1 MNATINP
8 LFLKNNDFIAQIVQQ
23 REHDVYACI
32 TALNFKE
39 EPIDQIQG
47 KITTGSIN
55 IDGDSNIRRTCS
67 LTLISDNININD
79 IYWGIKTKIK
89 LDIGLRNHLT
99 GEYAASNGYPEIVW
113 FPQGYYVLSS
123 FNASI
128 SASNATISIQGKD
141 KMCLLNGDLSGQ
153 LTSQVDFGTEEIITE
168 EMIPVTIIKE
178 QFNNSNKLM
187 QTYQNK
193 YYIKEVNKSRVYKS
207 EAIDVNYYP
216 KYIFIKDDNG
226 DFYTIDKN
234 VFLTISNKNIPTN
247 SLRYDIYK
255 LIDSPGELFES
266 STQKEVG
273 KIYYKKQSEQYF
285 ILDDS
290 ENTNANYYAL
300 TNIYERNINVNKVK
314 IPVDKIIREAVH
326 AYAQEPY
333 QNIIINDLSQYGLE
347 KMTYKGDATIYI
359 LYNTATEEDEQIFF
373 STSTSSSLVQLVTD
387 WDENQF
393 YNFQTGEG
401 QKVYLG
407 NDGYQTTPNDTPP
420 YKVKKYSY
428 GDDIG
433 YQLTDL
439 TYAGDLICNEGEAL
453 TAMLDKI
460 KTMLGEFEYFYN
472 EEGKFIFQKKKNYL
486 QTSWTQL
493 TNNEYGEPY
502 IDFEKDKIA
511 FDFKQNQLLSS
522 ISNSPVLNNVH
533 NDITVWGKR
542 KGISGAEIPIHAR
555 YAIDKK
561 PKYYKTL
568 QGKIYYT
575 KEYKEED
582 QKQYYTKNYH
592 MRNPHKTMAIDTAL
606 FVYTLDN
613 DYANCWW
620 NLFKLL
626 DFYENVLNITVDTN
640 SSLQSLFSKT
650 THSSLS
656 ELKKTLINNNNI
668 INLSSLQEGEDI
680 DCFSLTKNNDN
691 TYMLSKSNGVQSINY
706 YISNFKN
713 NEQKQYYIYIPSIIP
728 FKENDASLC
737 VDWRELIYQM
747 ALDYFAAQGCSE
759 ENPLLIENGQMIYP
773 EDMLYEISRQNPE
786 YYPSGYT
793 GYEQYY
799 TDLQGFWRQLYNP
812 DYVPAISYTNGYYDK
827 DKKWISGE
835 KTYNFEYYFDK
846 SNISINQYADALD
859 YETFALDKGDK
870 KIYWNRAVFL
880 EPETLNFWF
889 DFIDCDEQA
898 DLVKFSIPQIG
909 DRNKVVK
916 EDKASSIIFK
926 EAPNIVFYLNEE
938 KSDEEKQRIA
948 NTISG
953 YSSINLPSDHLQYFT
968 ISTKS
973 LSVKDKLDE
982 LLYQYSYCTENISI
996 NSIPI
1001 YHLSP
1006 NTRIFIQD
1014 DKTEINGEY
1023 IIHKLTIPLTYNG
1036 MMSISAS
1043 KAPERLY

>member
-23 REHDVYACI
+23 REHDVYVCI

-89 LDIGLRNHLT
+89 LDIGLRNRLT
-99 GEYAASNGYPEIVW
+99 GEYAISNGYPEIVW
-113 FPQGYYVLSS
+113 FPQGYYILSS
-123 FNASI
+123 FNTSI

-168 EMIPVTIIKE
+168 EMIPVTIDKK
-178 QFNNSNKLM
+178 QFNNSNKLI

-216 KYIFIKDDNG
+216 KYIFIKDKNG
-226 DFYTIDKN
+226 DFYTVDKN
-234 VFLTISNKNIPTN
+234 IFLTIKKENNQIINIPTN
-247 SLRYDIYK
+247 GIRYDIYK
-255 LIDSPGELFES
+255 LINNPGELFEES
-266 STQKEVG
+266 D
-273 KIYYKKQSEQYF
+273 YKKDETYHEYPSSDSNYF
-285 ILDDS
+285 ILDS
-290 ENTNANYYAL
+290 TNTNEQHYTL

-333 QNIIINDLSQYGLE
+333 QNIIINDLAQYGLE
-347 KMTYKGDATIYI
+347 KMTYKGDAIIYI
-359 LYNTATEEDEQIFF
+359 LYNTATDEDEQIFF
-373 STSTSSSLVQLVTD
+373 STSTSSLITLVQN
-387 WDENQF
+387 WSENDF
-393 YNFQTGEG
+393 YNFQTNQG
-401 QKVYLG
+401 KNIYLKNG
-407 NDGYQTTPNDTPP
+407 TYQEKNNGTPP

-472 EEGKFIFQKKKNYL
+472 EEGKFVFQKKRNYL

-502 IDFEKDKIA
+502 IDFEKYKIA

-542 KGISGAEIPIHAR
+542 KGISGADIPIHAR

-561 PKYYKTL
+561 PEYYKTL

-575 KEYKEED
+575 EEYS
-582 QKQYYTKNYH
+582 KNH
-592 MRNPHKTMAIDTAL
+592 QIP
-606 FVYTLDN
+606 
-613 DYANCWW
+613 
-620 NLFKLL
+620 
-626 DFYENVLNITVDTN
+626 E
-640 SSLQSLFSKT
+640 
-650 THSSLS
+650 
-656 ELKKTLINNNNI
+656 
-668 INLSSLQEGEDI
+668 
-680 DCFSLTKNNDN
+680 NNDN
-691 TYMLSKSNGVQSINY
+691 YL
-706 YISNFKN
+706 
-713 NEQKQYYIYIPSIIP
+713 
-728 FKENDASLC
+728 L

-759 ENPLLIENGQMIYP
+759 ENPLLIENGQMTYP

-786 YYPSGYT
+786 YYSSGYT

-812 DYVPAISYTNGYYDK
+812 DYIPAISYTNGYYDK
-827 DKKWISGE
+827 DKKWVSGE

-880 EPETLNFWF
+880 ESETLNFWF
-889 DFIDCDEQA
+889 DFIDCDEYA

-953 YSSINLPSDHLQYFT
+953 YSSINLPSDYLQYFT

-1001 YHLSP
+1001 YHLQP

>member
-1 MNATINP
+1 MNTITNSQ
-8 LFLKNNDFIAQIVQQ
+8 FLMNTDFLNKIAEQ
-23 REHDVYACI
+23 REHDIYANI
-32 TALNFKE
+32 TALSYNE
-39 EPIDQIQG
+39 QPIDQIQG

-67 LTLISDNININD
+67 LTLISENININD
-79 IYWGIKTKIK
+79 FYWGIKTKFK
-89 LDIGLRNHLT
+89 LDIGLHNHLI
-99 GEYAASNGYPEIVW
+99 GEYSVTNGYPEVVW
-113 FPQGYYVLSS
+113 FPQGYYVISS
-123 FNASI
+123 FNTSI
-128 SASNATISIQGKD
+128 STNSATISIQGKD

-153 LTSQVDFGTEEIITE
+153 LTSQVDFGTEEVVIE
-168 EMIPVTIIKE
+168 EMIPVTIDKT
-178 QFNNSNKLM
+178 QFDNSNKLI
-187 QTYQNK
+187 QAYQNK
-193 YYIKEVNKSRVYKS
+193 YYIKEVNKQRIYKS
-207 EAIDVNYYP
+207 EAIDINNYP
-216 KYIFIKDDNG
+216 KYIFIKNAENG
-226 DFYTIDKN
+226 DFYTTDKN
-234 VFLTISNKNIPTN
+234 IFLTTKDKNIPTN
-247 SLRYDIYK
+247 GIRYDIYK
-255 LIDSPGELFES
+255 LIDNPDKLFQEY
-266 STQKEVG
+266 TQ
-273 KIYYKKQSEQYF
+273 
-285 ILDDS
+285 
-290 ENTNANYYAL
+290 ENTQEQKGIVNETYHKENDSDVYFKLDTTESDITKFDKHYTL
-300 TNIYERNINVNKVK
+300 INIYERNINVNKVK

-333 QNIIINDLSQYGLE
+333 QNIIINDLAQYGLE

-359 LYNTATEEDEQIFF
+359 LYNTATEEDEQILFN
-373 STSTSSSLVQLVTD
+373 TSTSSLVTLVQNWNED
-387 WDENQF
+387 DF
-393 YNFQTGEG
+393 YNFQTNQG
-401 QKVYLG
+401 KNIYLE
-407 NDGYQTTPNDTPP
+407 DGTYQEKNNGTIP

-472 EEGKFIFQKKKNYL
+472 EEGKFVFQKKKNYL

-502 IDFEKDKIA
+502 IDFEKNKIT

-542 KGISGAEIPIHAR
+542 KGISGADISIHGR

-561 PKYYKTL
+561 PMYYKTL
-568 QGKIYYT
+568 QGKVYYT
-575 KEYKEED
+575 KDYS
-582 QKQYYTKNYH
+582 QNYQIP
-592 MRNPHKTMAIDTAL
+592 N
-606 FVYTLDN
+606 
-613 DYANCWW
+613 
-620 NLFKLL
+620 
-626 DFYENVLNITVDTN
+626 
-640 SSLQSLFSKT
+640 
-650 THSSLS
+650 
-656 ELKKTLINNNNI
+656 
-668 INLSSLQEGEDI
+668 
-680 DCFSLTKNNDN
+680 NNDN
-691 TYMLSKSNGVQSINY
+691 YL
-706 YISNFKN
+706 
-713 NEQKQYYIYIPSIIP
+713 
-728 FKENDASLC
+728 L

-747 ALDYFAAQGCSE
+747 ALDYFAAQGCSKN
-759 ENPLLIENGQMIYP
+759 NPLLIEGGQMIHP
-773 EDMLYEISRQNPE
+773 ENMLYEIGRRNPT
-786 YYPSGYT
+786 YFPTGYT

-812 DYVPAISYTNGYYDK
+812 NYIPTISYTNGYYDK
-827 DKKWISGE
+827 NKKWVSGE
-835 KTYNFEYYFDK
+835 EQYIFEYYFDQSK
-846 SNISINQYADALD
+846 INNIFGEDSD
-859 YETFALDKGDK
+859 YETFALKLGDEK
-870 KIYWNRAVFL
+870 LYWNRAVYL
-880 EPETLNFWF
+880 EPETLDFWF
-889 DFIDCDEQA
+889 DFIDCDEYA

-996 NSIPI
+996 SSIPI
-1001 YHLSP
+1001 YHLQP
-1006 NTRIFIQD
+1006 NTRILIQD
-1014 DKTEINGEY
+1014 DKTRIDGEY

>member
-1 MNATINP
+1 MNATISP

-113 FPQGYYVLSS
+113 FPQGYYILSS
-123 FNASI
+123 FNTSI

-168 EMIPVTIIKE
+168 EMIPVTIDKK
-178 QFNNSNKLM
+178 QFNNSNKLI

-216 KYIFIKDDNG
+216 KYIFIKDENG
-226 DFYTIDKN
+226 DFYTVDKN
-234 VFLTISNKNIPTN
+234 IFLTIKKENNQIINIPTN
-247 SLRYDIYK
+247 SIRYNIYK
-255 LIDSPGELFES
+255 LIDNPGELFEESDYKEDETYHEYPS
-266 STQKEVG
+266 SD
-273 KIYYKKQSEQYF
+273 SNYF
-285 ILDDS
+285 ILDS
-290 ENTNANYYAL
+290 TNTNEQHYTL

-333 QNIIINDLSQYGLE
+333 QNIIINDLAQYGLE

-373 STSTSSSLVQLVTD
+373 STSTSSLVTLVQN
-387 WDENQF
+387 WNENDF
-393 YNFQTGEG
+393 YNFQTNQG
-401 QKVYLG
+401 KNIYLKNG
-407 NDGYQTTPNDTPP
+407 TYQEKNNGTRP

-472 EEGKFIFQKKKNYL
+472 EEGKFVFQKKKNYL

-502 IDFEKDKIA
+502 IDFEKDKIT

-542 KGISGAEIPIHAR
+542 KGISGADIPIHAR

-561 PKYYKTL
+561 PEYYKTL

-575 KEYKEED
+575 EEYS
-582 QKQYYTKNYH
+582 KNH
-592 MRNPHKTMAIDTAL
+592 QIP
-606 FVYTLDN
+606 
-613 DYANCWW
+613 
-620 NLFKLL
+620 
-626 DFYENVLNITVDTN
+626 E
-640 SSLQSLFSKT
+640 
-650 THSSLS
+650 
-656 ELKKTLINNNNI
+656 
-668 INLSSLQEGEDI
+668 
-680 DCFSLTKNNDN
+680 NNDN
-691 TYMLSKSNGVQSINY
+691 YL
-706 YISNFKN
+706 
-713 NEQKQYYIYIPSIIP
+713 
-728 FKENDASLC
+728 L

-747 ALDYFAAQGCSE
+747 ALDYFAAQGCSK
-759 ENPLLIENGQMIYP
+759 ENPFLIENGQMIYP
-773 EDMLYEISRQNPE
+773 EDMLYEISHQNPE

-812 DYVPAISYTNGYYDK
+812 DYVPAISYTNGYYNE
-827 DKKWISGE
+827 KKEWIAGE
-835 KTYNFEYYFDK
+835 KQYTFEYYFDK
-846 SNISINQYADALD
+846 SKINNIFGENSD
-859 YETFALDKGDK
+859 YETFALTEGNE

-889 DFIDCDEQA
+889 DFIDCNEQA

-953 YSSINLPSDHLQYFT
+953 YSSINLPSDYLQYFT

-1001 YHLSP
+1001 YHLQP

>member
-89 LDIGLRNHLT
+89 LDIGLRNRLT
-99 GEYAASNGYPEIVW
+99 GEYAISNGYPEIVW
-113 FPQGYYVLSS
+113 FPQGYYILSS
-123 FNASI
+123 FNTSI

-193 YYIKEVNKSRVYKS
+193 YYIKEVNKSRIYKS
-207 EAIDVNYYP
+207 EAVDVNNYS
-216 KYIFIKDDNG
+216 KYIFIKNDNG

-234 VFLTISNKNIPTN
+234 VFLTIKDKNIPTN
-247 SLRYDIYK
+247 GIRYDIYT
-255 LIDSPGELFES
+255 LIDNPGKLFQKY
-266 STQKEVG
+266 TQ
-273 KIYYKKQSEQYF
+273 
-285 ILDDS
+285 
-290 ENTNANYYAL
+290 ENTQEKKGIVNETYHKENDNDIYFKLDTTESDITNFDNHYTL
-300 TNIYERNINVNKVK
+300 TNIYERNINVNKIK

-333 QNIIINDLSQYGLE
+333 QNIIINDLAQYGLE

-373 STSTSSSLVQLVTD
+373 STSTSSLVTLVQNWNED
-387 WDENQF
+387 DF
-393 YNFQTGEG
+393 YNFQTNQG
-401 QKVYLG
+401 KNIYLKNG
-407 NDGYQTTPNDTPP
+407 TYQEKNNGTRP

-453 TAMLDKI
+453 TTMLDKI

-472 EEGKFIFQKKKNYL
+472 EEGKFVFQKKRNYL

-502 IDFEKDKIA
+502 IDFEKDKIT

-542 KGISGAEIPIHAR
+542 KGISGADIPIHAR

-561 PKYYKTL
+561 PEYYKTL

-575 KEYKEED
+575 EEYS
-582 QKQYYTKNYH
+582 KNH
-592 MRNPHKTMAIDTAL
+592 QIP
-606 FVYTLDN
+606 
-613 DYANCWW
+613 
-620 NLFKLL
+620 
-626 DFYENVLNITVDTN
+626 E
-640 SSLQSLFSKT
+640 
-650 THSSLS
+650 
-656 ELKKTLINNNNI
+656 
-668 INLSSLQEGEDI
+668 
-680 DCFSLTKNNDN
+680 NNDN
-691 TYMLSKSNGVQSINY
+691 YL
-706 YISNFKN
+706 
-713 NEQKQYYIYIPSIIP
+713 
-728 FKENDASLC
+728 L

-747 ALDYFAAQGCSE
+747 ALDYFAAQGCSK
-759 ENPLLIENGQMIYP
+759 ENPLLIEHGQMIYP
-773 EDMLYEISRQNPE
+773 EDMLYEISCQNPE

-827 DKKWISGE
+827 NKKWFSGE
-835 KTYNFEYYFDK
+835 VQYTFEYYFDQSK
-846 SNISINQYADALD
+846 INNIFGDGSD
-859 YETFALDKGDK
+859 YETFALTKGDN

-889 DFIDCDEQA
+889 DFIDCDEYS

-926 EAPNIVFYLNEE
+926 EAPNIVFYSNKERP
-938 KSDEEKQRIA
+938 DEEKQRIA

-1001 YHLSP
+1001 YHLQP

>member
-1 MNATINP
+1 MNATINL

-89 LDIGLRNHLT
+89 LDIGLRNRLT
-99 GEYAASNGYPEIVW
+99 GEYAISNSYPEIVW
-113 FPQGYYVLSS
+113 FPQGYYILSS
-123 FNASI
+123 FNTSI

-168 EMIPVTIIKE
+168 EMIPVTIDKK
-178 QFNNSNKLM
+178 QFNNSNKLI

-216 KYIFIKDDNG
+216 KYIFIKDENG
-226 DFYTIDKN
+226 DFYTVDKN
-234 VFLTISNKNIPTN
+234 IFLTIKKENNQIINIPTN
-247 SLRYDIYK
+247 GIRYDIYK
-255 LIDSPGELFES
+255 LINNPGELFEES
-266 STQKEVG
+266 D
-273 KIYYKKQSEQYF
+273 YKKDETYHEYPSSDSNYF
-285 ILDDS
+285 ILDS
-290 ENTNANYYAL
+290 TNTNEQHYTL

-333 QNIIINDLSQYGLE
+333 QNIIINDLAQYGLE

-359 LYNTATEEDEQIFF
+359 LYNTATDEDEQIFF
-373 STSTSSSLVQLVTD
+373 STSTSSLITLVQN
-387 WDENQF
+387 WSENDF
-393 YNFQTGEG
+393 YNFQTNQG
-401 QKVYLG
+401 KNIYLKNG
-407 NDGYQTTPNDTPP
+407 TYQEKNNGTPP

-472 EEGKFIFQKKKNYL
+472 EEGKFVFQKKRNYL

-502 IDFEKDKIA
+502 IDFEKYKIA

-542 KGISGAEIPIHAR
+542 KGISGADIPIHAR

-561 PKYYKTL
+561 PEYYKTL

-575 KEYKEED
+575 EEYS
-582 QKQYYTKNYH
+582 KNH
-592 MRNPHKTMAIDTAL
+592 QIP
-606 FVYTLDN
+606 
-613 DYANCWW
+613 
-620 NLFKLL
+620 
-626 DFYENVLNITVDTN
+626 E
-640 SSLQSLFSKT
+640 
-650 THSSLS
+650 
-656 ELKKTLINNNNI
+656 
-668 INLSSLQEGEDI
+668 
-680 DCFSLTKNNDN
+680 NNDN
-691 TYMLSKSNGVQSINY
+691 YL
-706 YISNFKN
+706 
-713 NEQKQYYIYIPSIIP
+713 
-728 FKENDASLC
+728 L

-759 ENPLLIENGQMIYP
+759 ENPLLIENGQMTYP

-786 YYPSGYT
+786 YYSSGYT

-812 DYVPAISYTNGYYDK
+812 DYIPAISYTNGYYDK
-827 DKKWISGE
+827 DKKWVSGKE
-835 KTYNFEYYFDK
+835 QYTFEYYFDQSK
-846 SNISINQYADALD
+846 INNIFGEGSD
-859 YETFALDKGDK
+859 YKTFALKPGDK

-880 EPETLNFWF
+880 ESETLNFWF
-889 DFIDCDEQA
+889 DFIDCDEYA

-953 YSSINLPSDHLQYFT
+953 YSSINLPSDYLQYFT

-1001 YHLSP
+1001 YHLQP

>member
-47 KITTGSIN
+47 KITTGSVN

-89 LDIGLRNHLT
+89 LDIGLRNRLT
-99 GEYAASNGYPEIVW
+99 GEYAISNGYPEIVW
-113 FPQGYYVLSS
+113 FPQGYYILSS
-123 FNASI
+123 FNTSI

-168 EMIPVTIIKE
+168 EMIPVTIDKK
-178 QFNNSNKLM
+178 QFNNSNKLI

-216 KYIFIKDDNG
+216 KYIFIKDKNG
-226 DFYTIDKN
+226 DFYTVDKN
-234 VFLTISNKNIPTN
+234 IFLTIKKENNQIINIPIN
-247 SLRYDIYK
+247 GIRYDIYK
-255 LIDSPGELFES
+255 LINNPGELFEES
-266 STQKEVG
+266 D
-273 KIYYKKQSEQYF
+273 YKKDETYHEYPSSDSNYF
-285 ILDDS
+285 ILDS
-290 ENTNANYYAL
+290 TNTNEQHYTL

-333 QNIIINDLSQYGLE
+333 QNIIINDLAQYGLE

-373 STSTSSSLVQLVTD
+373 STSTSSLITLVQNWNED
-387 WDENQF
+387 QF

-401 QKVYLG
+401 QEVYLE
-407 NDGYQTTPNDTPP
+407 NDSYQTTPNGTIP

-439 TYAGDLICNEGEAL
+439 TYAGDLICNEGEPL

-472 EEGKFIFQKKKNYL
+472 EEGKFVFQKKKNYL

-511 FDFKQNQLLSS
+511 FDFRQNQLLSS
-522 ISNSPVLNNVH
+522 ISNSPALNNVH
-533 NDITVWGKR
+533 NDITVWGQR
-542 KGISGAEIPIHAR
+542 KGISGADVPIHAR

-561 PKYYKTL
+561 PEYYKTL

-575 KEYKEED
+575 EEYS
-582 QKQYYTKNYH
+582 KNH
-592 MRNPHKTMAIDTAL
+592 QIPK
-606 FVYTLDN
+606 
-613 DYANCWW
+613 
-620 NLFKLL
+620 
-626 DFYENVLNITVDTN
+626 
-640 SSLQSLFSKT
+640 
-650 THSSLS
+650 
-656 ELKKTLINNNNI
+656 NNNNY
-668 INLSSLQEGEDI
+668 LL
-680 DCFSLTKNNDN
+680 
-691 TYMLSKSNGVQSINY
+691 
-706 YISNFKN
+706 
-713 NEQKQYYIYIPSIIP
+713 
-728 FKENDASLC
+728 

-747 ALDYFAAQGCSE
+747 ALDYFAAQGCSK

-773 EDMLYEISRQNPE
+773 EDMLYEISRQNLE

-812 DYVPAISYTNGYYDK
+812 DYIPAISYTNGYYDK
-827 DKKWISGE
+827 DKKWVSGE
-835 KTYNFEYYFDK
+835 EQYTFEYYFDK
-846 SNISINQYADALD
+846 SKINNIFGDDSD
-859 YETFALDKGDK
+859 YETFALTKGDK

-889 DFIDCDEQA
+889 DFIDCDEYA

-916 EDKASSIIFK
+916 EDRASSIIFK
-926 EAPNIVFYLNEE
+926 EAPNIVCYLNEE

-1001 YHLSP
+1001 YHLQP
-1006 NTRIFIQD
+1006 NIRIFIQD

>member
-89 LDIGLRNHLT
+89 LDIGLRNRLT
-99 GEYAASNGYPEIVW
+99 GEYAISNSYPEIVW
-113 FPQGYYVLSS
+113 FPQGYYILSS
-123 FNASI
+123 FNTSI

-168 EMIPVTIIKE
+168 EMIPVTIDKK
-178 QFNNSNKLM
+178 QFNNSNKLI

-216 KYIFIKDDNG
+216 KYIFIKDKNG
-226 DFYTIDKN
+226 DFYTVDKN
-234 VFLTISNKNIPTN
+234 IFLTIKKENNQIINIPTN
-247 SLRYDIYK
+247 SIRYDIYK
-255 LIDSPGELFES
+255 LINNPGELFEES
-266 STQKEVG
+266 D
-273 KIYYKKQSEQYF
+273 YKKDETYHEYPSSDSNYF
-285 ILDDS
+285 ILDS
-290 ENTNANYYAL
+290 TNTNEQHYTL

-333 QNIIINDLSQYGLE
+333 QNIIINDLAQYGLE

-359 LYNTATEEDEQIFF
+359 LYNTATDEDEQIFF
-373 STSTSSSLVQLVTD
+373 STSTSSLITLVQN
-387 WDENQF
+387 WSENDF
-393 YNFQTGEG
+393 YNFQTNQG
-401 QKVYLG
+401 KNIYLKNG
-407 NDGYQTTPNDTPP
+407 TYQEKNNGTPP

-472 EEGKFIFQKKKNYL
+472 EEGKFVFQKKRNYL

-502 IDFEKDKIA
+502 IDFEKYKIA

-542 KGISGAEIPIHAR
+542 KGISGADIPIHAR

-561 PKYYKTL
+561 PEYYKTL

-575 KEYKEED
+575 EEYS
-582 QKQYYTKNYH
+582 KNH
-592 MRNPHKTMAIDTAL
+592 QIP
-606 FVYTLDN
+606 
-613 DYANCWW
+613 
-620 NLFKLL
+620 
-626 DFYENVLNITVDTN
+626 E
-640 SSLQSLFSKT
+640 
-650 THSSLS
+650 
-656 ELKKTLINNNNI
+656 
-668 INLSSLQEGEDI
+668 
-680 DCFSLTKNNDN
+680 NNDN
-691 TYMLSKSNGVQSINY
+691 YL
-706 YISNFKN
+706 
-713 NEQKQYYIYIPSIIP
+713 
-728 FKENDASLC
+728 L

-759 ENPLLIENGQMIYP
+759 ENPLLIENGQMTYP

-786 YYPSGYT
+786 YYSSGYT

-812 DYVPAISYTNGYYDK
+812 DYIPAISYTNGYYDK
-827 DKKWISGE
+827 DKKWVSGKE
-835 KTYNFEYYFDK
+835 QYTFEYYFDQSK
-846 SNISINQYADALD
+846 INNIFGEGSD
-859 YETFALDKGDK
+859 YKTFALKPGDK

-880 EPETLNFWF
+880 ESETLNFWF
-889 DFIDCDEQA
+889 DFIDCDEYA

-953 YSSINLPSDHLQYFT
+953 YSSINLPSDYLQYFT

-1001 YHLSP
+1001 YHLQP

>member
-99 GEYAASNGYPEIVW
+99 REYAISNGYPEIVW
-113 FPQGYYVLSS
+113 FPQGYYILAS
-123 FNASI
+123 FNTSI

-168 EMIPVTIIKE
+168 EMIPVVIDKK
-178 QFNNSNKLM
+178 QFNNSNKLI

-207 EAIDVNYYP
+207 EAVDVNYYP
-216 KYIFIKDDNG
+216 KYIFIKDENG
-226 DFYTIDKN
+226 DFYTVDKN
-234 VFLTISNKNIPTN
+234 IFLTIKDENNEIINIPTN
-247 SLRYDIYK
+247 GIQYDIYK
-255 LIDSPGELFES
+255 LIDDPGELFEGS
-266 STQKEVG
+266 D
-273 KIYYKKQSEQYF
+273 YKKDETYHEYPSSDSNYF
-285 ILDDS
+285 ILDS
-290 ENTNANYYAL
+290 TNTNEQHYTL

-333 QNIIINDLSQYGLE
+333 QNIIINDLAQYGLE

-373 STSTSSSLVQLVTD
+373 STSTSSLVTLVQNWNED
-387 WDENQF
+387 DF
-393 YNFQTGEG
+393 YNFQTNQG
-401 QKVYLG
+401 KNLYLENG
-407 NDGYQTTPNDTPP
+407 TYQEKNNGTPP
-420 YKVKKYSY
+420 YKIKKYLY

-453 TAMLDKI
+453 TSMLDKI

-472 EEGKFIFQKKKNYL
+472 EEGKFVFQKKKNYL

-542 KGISGAEIPIHAR
+542 KGISGADISIHAR

-561 PKYYKTL
+561 PEYYKTL

-575 KEYKEED
+575 EEYS
-582 QKQYYTKNYH
+582 KNH
-592 MRNPHKTMAIDTAL
+592 QIP
-606 FVYTLDN
+606 
-613 DYANCWW
+613 
-620 NLFKLL
+620 
-626 DFYENVLNITVDTN
+626 E
-640 SSLQSLFSKT
+640 
-650 THSSLS
+650 
-656 ELKKTLINNNNI
+656 
-668 INLSSLQEGEDI
+668 
-680 DCFSLTKNNDN
+680 NNDN
-691 TYMLSKSNGVQSINY
+691 YL
-706 YISNFKN
+706 
-713 NEQKQYYIYIPSIIP
+713 
-728 FKENDASLC
+728 L

-747 ALDYFAAQGCSE
+747 ALDYFAAQGCSK

-773 EDMLYEISRQNPE
+773 EDMLYEISHQNPE
-786 YYPSGYT
+786 YYSSGYT

-812 DYVPAISYTNGYYDK
+812 DYVPVISYTNGYYNK
-827 DKKWISGE
+827 DKNWVIGE
-835 KTYNFEYYFDK
+835 KQYTFEYYFDK
-846 SNISINQYADALD
+846 SKVNNIFGESSD
-859 YETFALDKGDK
+859 YETFALTEEDE

-926 EAPNIVFYLNEE
+926 EAPNIVFYLNEN
-938 KSDEEKQRIA
+938 KSDLEKQKIA

-953 YSSINLPSDHLQYFT
+953 YSSINLPSEYLQYFT

-1001 YHLSP
+1001 YHLQP

-1014 DKTEINGEY
+1014 DKTKINGEY

-1036 MMSISAS
+1036 TMSIQAS

>member
-1 MNATINP
+1 MNATISP

-113 FPQGYYVLSS
+113 FPQGYYILSS
-123 FNASI
+123 FNTSI

-168 EMIPVTIIKE
+168 EMIPVTIDKK
-178 QFNNSNKLM
+178 QFNNSNKLI

-216 KYIFIKDDNG
+216 KYIFIKDENG
-226 DFYTIDKN
+226 DFYTVDKN
-234 VFLTISNKNIPTN
+234 IFLTIKKENNQIINIPTN
-247 SLRYDIYK
+247 SIRYNIYK
-255 LIDSPGELFES
+255 LIDNPGELFEESDYKEDETYHEYPS
-266 STQKEVG
+266 SD
-273 KIYYKKQSEQYF
+273 SNYF
-285 ILDDS
+285 ILDS
-290 ENTNANYYAL
+290 TNTNEQHYTL

-333 QNIIINDLSQYGLE
+333 QNIIINDLAQYGLE

-373 STSTSSSLVQLVTD
+373 STSTSSLVTLVQN
-387 WDENQF
+387 WNENDF
-393 YNFQTGEG
+393 YNFQTNQGRNI
-401 QKVYLG
+401 YLKNG
-407 NDGYQTTPNDTPP
+407 TYQEKNNGTRP

-472 EEGKFIFQKKKNYL
+472 EEGKFVFQKKKNYL

-502 IDFEKDKIA
+502 IDFEKYKIA

-542 KGISGAEIPIHAR
+542 KGISGADIPIHAR

-561 PKYYKTL
+561 PEYYKTL

-575 KEYKEED
+575 EEYSKNHQTPED
-582 QKQYYTKNYH
+582 
-592 MRNPHKTMAIDTAL
+592 
-606 FVYTLDN
+606 
-613 DYANCWW
+613 
-620 NLFKLL
+620 
-626 DFYENVLNITVDTN
+626 
-640 SSLQSLFSKT
+640 
-650 THSSLS
+650 
-656 ELKKTLINNNNI
+656 NNNY
-668 INLSSLQEGEDI
+668 LL
-680 DCFSLTKNNDN
+680 
-691 TYMLSKSNGVQSINY
+691 
-706 YISNFKN
+706 
-713 NEQKQYYIYIPSIIP
+713 
-728 FKENDASLC
+728 

-747 ALDYFAAQGCSE
+747 ALDYFAAQGCSK

-773 EDMLYEISRQNPE
+773 EDMLYEISHQNPE

-812 DYVPAISYTNGYYDK
+812 DYIPTISYTNGYYNK
-827 DKKWISGE
+827 NKEWVSGE
-835 KTYNFEYYFDK
+835 KQYTFEYYFDQSK
-846 SNISINQYADALD
+846 INNIFGESSD
-859 YETFALDKGDK
+859 YKTFALKPGDK

-889 DFIDCDEQA
+889 DFIDCNEQA

-953 YSSINLPSDHLQYFT
+953 YSSINLPSDYLQYFT

-1001 YHLSP
+1001 YHLQP

>member
-47 KITTGSIN
+47 KITTGSVN

-89 LDIGLRNHLT
+89 LDIGLRNRLT
-99 GEYAASNGYPEIVW
+99 GEYAISNGYPEIVW
-113 FPQGYYVLSS
+113 FPQGYYILSS
-123 FNASI
+123 FNTSI

-168 EMIPVTIIKE
+168 EMIPVTIDKK
-178 QFNNSNKLM
+178 QFNNSNKLI

-216 KYIFIKDDNG
+216 KYIFIKDKNG
-226 DFYTIDKN
+226 DFYTVDKN
-234 VFLTISNKNIPTN
+234 IFLTIKKENNQIINIPIN
-247 SLRYDIYK
+247 GIRYDIYK
-255 LIDSPGELFES
+255 LINNPGELFEES
-266 STQKEVG
+266 D
-273 KIYYKKQSEQYF
+273 YKKDETYHEYPSSDSNYF
-285 ILDDS
+285 ILDS
-290 ENTNANYYAL
+290 TNTNEQHYTL

-333 QNIIINDLSQYGLE
+333 QNIIINDLAQYGLE

-373 STSTSSSLVQLVTD
+373 STSTSSLITLVQNWNED
-387 WDENQF
+387 QF

-401 QKVYLG
+401 QEVYLE
-407 NDGYQTTPNDTPP
+407 NDSYQTTPNGTIP

-439 TYAGDLICNEGEAL
+439 TYAGDLICNEGEPL

-472 EEGKFIFQKKKNYL
+472 EEGKFVFQKKKNYL

-511 FDFKQNQLLSS
+511 FDFRQNQLLSS
-522 ISNSPVLNNVH
+522 ISNSPALNNVH
-533 NDITVWGKR
+533 NDITVWGQR
-542 KGISGAEIPIHAR
+542 KGISGADVPIHAR

-561 PKYYKTL
+561 PEYYKTL

-575 KEYKEED
+575 EEYS
-582 QKQYYTKNYH
+582 KNH
-592 MRNPHKTMAIDTAL
+592 QIPK
-606 FVYTLDN
+606 
-613 DYANCWW
+613 
-620 NLFKLL
+620 
-626 DFYENVLNITVDTN
+626 
-640 SSLQSLFSKT
+640 
-650 THSSLS
+650 
-656 ELKKTLINNNNI
+656 NNNNY
-668 INLSSLQEGEDI
+668 LL
-680 DCFSLTKNNDN
+680 
-691 TYMLSKSNGVQSINY
+691 
-706 YISNFKN
+706 
-713 NEQKQYYIYIPSIIP
+713 
-728 FKENDASLC
+728 

-747 ALDYFAAQGCSE
+747 ALDYFAAQGCSK

-773 EDMLYEISRQNPE
+773 EDMLYEISRQNLE

-812 DYVPAISYTNGYYDK
+812 DYIPAISYTNGYYDK
-827 DKKWISGE
+827 DKKWVSGE
-835 KTYNFEYYFDK
+835 EQYTFEYYFDK
-846 SNISINQYADALD
+846 SKINNIFGDDSD
-859 YETFALDKGDK
+859 YETFALTKGDK

-889 DFIDCDEQA
+889 DFIDCDEYA

-916 EDKASSIIFK
+916 EDRASSIIFK

-1001 YHLSP
+1001 YHLQP
-1006 NTRIFIQD
+1006 NIRIFIQD

>member
-89 LDIGLRNHLT
+89 LDIGLRNRLT
-99 GEYAASNGYPEIVW
+99 GEYAISNGYPEIVW
-113 FPQGYYVLSS
+113 FPQGYYILSS
-123 FNASI
+123 FNISI

-168 EMIPVTIIKE
+168 EMIPVTIDKK
-178 QFNNSNKLM
+178 QFNNSNKLI

-216 KYIFIKDDNG
+216 KYIFIKDKNG
-226 DFYTIDKN
+226 DFYTVDKN
-234 VFLTISNKNIPTN
+234 IFLTIKKENNQIINIPTN
-247 SLRYDIYK
+247 GIRYDIYK
-255 LIDSPGELFES
+255 LINNPGELFEES
-266 STQKEVG
+266 D
-273 KIYYKKQSEQYF
+273 YKKDETYHEYPSSDSNYF
-285 ILDDS
+285 ILDS
-290 ENTNANYYAL
+290 TNTNEQHYTL

-333 QNIIINDLSQYGLE
+333 QNIIINDLAQYGLE

-359 LYNTATEEDEQIFF
+359 LYNTATDEDEQIFF
-373 STSTSSSLVQLVTD
+373 STSTSSLITLVQN
-387 WDENQF
+387 WSENDF
-393 YNFQTGEG
+393 YNFQTNQG
-401 QKVYLG
+401 KNIYLKNG
-407 NDGYQTTPNDTPP
+407 TYQEKNNGTPP

-472 EEGKFIFQKKKNYL
+472 EEGKFVFQKKRNYL

-502 IDFEKDKIA
+502 IDFEKYKIA

-542 KGISGAEIPIHAR
+542 KGISGADIPIHAR

-561 PKYYKTL
+561 PEYYKTL

-575 KEYKEED
+575 EEYS
-582 QKQYYTKNYH
+582 KNH
-592 MRNPHKTMAIDTAL
+592 QIP
-606 FVYTLDN
+606 
-613 DYANCWW
+613 
-620 NLFKLL
+620 
-626 DFYENVLNITVDTN
+626 E
-640 SSLQSLFSKT
+640 
-650 THSSLS
+650 
-656 ELKKTLINNNNI
+656 
-668 INLSSLQEGEDI
+668 
-680 DCFSLTKNNDN
+680 NNDN
-691 TYMLSKSNGVQSINY
+691 YL
-706 YISNFKN
+706 
-713 NEQKQYYIYIPSIIP
+713 
-728 FKENDASLC
+728 L

-759 ENPLLIENGQMIYP
+759 ENPLLIENGQMTYP

-786 YYPSGYT
+786 YYSSGYT

-812 DYVPAISYTNGYYDK
+812 DYIPAISYTNGYYDK
-827 DKKWISGE
+827 DKKWVSGKE
-835 KTYNFEYYFDK
+835 QYTFEYYFDQSK
-846 SNISINQYADALD
+846 INNIFGEGSD
-859 YETFALDKGDK
+859 YKTFALKPGDK

-880 EPETLNFWF
+880 ESETLNFWF
-889 DFIDCDEQA
+889 DFIDCDEYA

-953 YSSINLPSDHLQYFT
+953 YSSINLPSDYLQYFT

-1001 YHLSP
+1001 YHLQP